1 MVIQKIWKDF
11 DRPERMHR
19 TRRNGERRS
28 RVQPADPGSLG
39 KWPSKLCVCVCVP
52 VKILLQL
59 FPKVFLETSGGATAN
74 PGKLEMAVCEYSQ
87 STMIIHYY
95 TSQQAHLF
103 TSTCVRPS

>member
-1 MVIQKIWKDF
+1 MEKEGQGCNQLTLVHL
-11 DRPERMHR
+11 E
-19 TRRNGERRS
+19 NGL
-28 RVQPADPGSLG
+28 QN
-39 KWPSKLCVCVCVP
+39 CVCVCVP